1 MFEEVSKIIMYL
13 FTYSFI
19 YLLEINYRKDIYN
32 VTEDLIYFFQI
43 NVVLS
48 ILKNIYKIWKEST
61 TVENSALSL

>member
-32 VTEDLIYFFQI
+32 VTEDFIYFFQI

-48 ILKNIYKIWKEST
+48 ILKNIYKI
-61 TVENSALSL
+61 